1 MEFLLPVA
9 LKLFPNMLPSTFED
23 KHAADEK
30 KRKLLKVR
38 LEMAKF
44 LQETI
49 RESGLANSPEKIK
62 QSQEFKEF
70 FRKVRSTGEQ
80 PSTDDIVKVARLFE
94 DDLTLDNLS
103 RPQLVSMC
111 RYMNINAFGTDNF
124 LRYTIRKRLDQLGRD
139 DKVCFAFSPLFRMR
153 HVQLTLCAFF
163 LQLIDSEGVDALST
177 AELTHACISRGIRTG
192 GVEEDR
198 LRAELAQWI
207 DLHLHHNL
215 SGVLLI
221 LSKAFAFTEKSDGT
235 IDHLSSLKHTLSSLP
250 DNLLNETEEAVSA
263 EHAFKQRLEVLQQQ
277 EELIEDE
284 AEQEQ
289 EEEEARKA
297 RKQAELEEKE
307 RLAEQARQAAEAK
320 AQFAAEDELAA
331 ERSKFESE
339 REKAQAMLPD
349 ELAEQTT
356 PPTTEEKPSAKDAKM
371 TTEQLGELGDAL
383 FILSAKSSVV
393 RERQDLAKL
402 MEETQ
407 QTEQKAEQTEGET
420 GSTEPRK
427 ITALEK
433 RIQKMITK
441 IDKQLDAYDK
451 EVSISARG

>member
-1 MEFLLPVA
+1 M
-9 LKLFPNMLPSTFED
+9 
-23 KHAADEK
+23 
-30 KRKLLKVR
+30 
-38 LEMAKF
+38 
-44 LQETI
+44 
-49 RESGLANSPEKIK
+49 
-62 QSQEFKEF
+62 
-70 FRKVRSTGEQ
+70 
-80 PSTDDIVKVARLFE
+80 
-94 DDLTLDNLS
+94 
-103 RPQLVSMC
+103 
-111 RYMNINAFGTDNF
+111 
-124 LRYTIRKRLDQLGRD
+124 
-139 DKVCFAFSPLFRMR
+139 
-153 HVQLTLCAFF
+153 
-163 LQLIDSEGVDALST
+163 ST

-207 DLHLHHNL
+207 DLHLHYNL

-297 RKQAELEEKE
+297 RKQAELEERE
-307 RLAEQARQAAEAK
+307 RLAEEAKQAAEAK
-320 AQFAAEDELAA
+320 ANFAAEDELAK
-331 ERSKFESE
+331 ERSKFVDE

-356 PPTTEEKPSAKDAKM
+356 PPAEEKPSPKDAKM

-383 FILSAKSSVV
+383 YILSAKSSVV

-407 QTEQKAEQTEGET
+407 QVEQKAEQASAEPGAAA
-420 GSTEPRK
+420 EPRK
-427 ITALEK
+427 VTALEK

-451 EVSISARG
+451 EVRRALKITSRRTTLLTH